1 MNIFQQRIKSSSDFF
16 KDHVLIKPSL
26 KYLGAS
32 LFFSLLVIFV
42 LSPKFLVS
50 STLLENTGNADTQK
64 IDGVGGL
71 LQSLSAGSANTNF
84 EKFRSR
90 LESASVARRMWV
102 DGWGLK
108 IFAPG
113 SDYDINKI
121 PKSQSLSAR
130 LSALLLGYELSDT
143 YTYNDLRL
151 YIKANV
157 GLTKIGRS
165 SKIVAEMQSADVEF
179 AKEFLDAIIYIADSE
194 AKKGEIELTRSR
206 IESLKEGLK
215 DSKNAIVT
223 SGLSN
228 LLNSAYFSLVTLE
241 SDLPYF
247 VIIVDKAG
255 SSETPITPNI
265 YIIIFS
271 NLVIFLSLSTFISYF
286 RTNKEQIW

>member
-1 MNIFQQRIKSSSDFF
+1 MNKFEQSLKQAIDFF
-16 KDHVLIKPSL
+16 NSHVLIKSSL

-32 LFFSLLVIFV
+32 LIFSLLIIFI
-42 LSPKFLVS
+42 LSPKFLIS

-71 LQSLSAGSANTNF
+71 LQSLSSGSANTNF

-90 LESASVARRMWV
+90 LESSSVAKRMWAE
-102 DGWGLK
+102 GWGK
-108 IFAPG
+108 RVFAPG
-113 SDYDINKI
+113 SDYPLDGI
-121 PKSQSLSAR
+121 PKGQSLGAK
-130 LSALLLGYELSDT
+130 LSALLLGYELNDT
-143 YTYNDLRL
+143 FTHHDLKEF
-151 YIKANV
+151 IKNSV

-165 SKIVAEMQSADVEF
+165 SKIVADMQSADQEF
-179 AKEFLDAIIYIADSE
+179 AKEFLDAIIVIADSE
-194 AKKGEIELTRSR
+194 AKIGEIVLTKSR
-206 IESLKEGLK
+206 IASLKEGLA

-255 SSETPITPNI
+255 SSEKPISPNI
-265 YIIIFS
+265 FIIIFA
-271 NLVIFLSLSTFISYF
+271 NFVTFLSLSAFISYF
-286 RTNKEQIW
+286 RANKEQIW

>member
-1 MNIFQQRIKSSSDFF
+1 MNTFQQRIKSSSDFF
-16 KDHVLIKPSL
+16 KEHVFIKSSL

-32 LFFSLLVIFV
+32 LFFSVLVIFI

-90 LESASVARRMWV
+90 LESASVARRMWI
-102 DGWGLK
+102 DGWGKK
-108 IFAPG
+108 IYAPG
-113 SDYDINKI
+113 SDYEIDKI

>member
-16 KDHVLIKPSL
+16 KEHVFIKSSL

-32 LFFSLLVIFV
+32 LFFSVLVIFI

-90 LESASVARRMWV
+90 LESASVARRMWI
-102 DGWGLK
+102 DGWGKK
-108 IFAPG
+108 IYAPG
-113 SDYDINKI
+113 SDYEIDKI

>member
-1 MNIFQQRIKSSSDFF
+1 MNIFQQRIKGSSDFF
-16 KDHVLIKPSL
+16 REHVFTKLSL
-26 KYLGAS
+26 KYIGAS
-32 LFFSLLVIFV
+32 LFFSLLVIFI

-71 LQSLSAGSANTNF
+71 LQSLSSGSANTNF

>member
-1 MNIFQQRIKSSSDFF
+1 MNTFQQRIKSSSDFF
-16 KDHVLIKPSL
+16 KEHVFIKSSL

-32 LFFSLLVIFV
+32 LFFSVLVIFI

-90 LESASVARRMWV
+90 LESASVARRLWA
-102 DGWGLK
+102 DGWGKK

-113 SDYDINKI
+113 SDYDVDKI

-157 GLTKIGRS
+157 GLTKVGRS

-179 AKEFLDAIIYIADSE
+179 AKGFLDAIIYIADSE

-255 SSETPITPNI
+255 SSETPISPNI

>member
-16 KDHVLIKPSL
+16 KDHVFIKSSL

-32 LFFSLLVIFV
+32 LFFSLLVIFI

-286 RTNKEQIW
+286 RINKEQIW

>member
-1 MNIFQQRIKSSSDFF
+1 M
-16 KDHVLIKPSL
+16 
-26 KYLGAS
+26 
-32 LFFSLLVIFV
+32 
-42 LSPKFLVS
+42 
-50 STLLENTGNADTQK
+50 DTE
-64 IDGVGGL
+64 
-71 LQSLSAGSANTNF
+71 A
-84 EKFRSR
+84 
-90 LESASVARRMWV
+90 
-102 DGWGLK
+102 
-108 IFAPG
+108 
-113 SDYDINKI
+113 Y
-121 PKSQSLSAR
+121 
-130 LSALLLGYELSDT
+130 
-143 YTYNDLRL
+143 
-151 YIKANV
+151 
-157 GLTKIGRS
+157 TKIGRS

>member
-1 MNIFQQRIKSSSDFF
+1 MNKFEQSLKSTTDFFSAHIFIKSSV
-16 KDHVLIKPSL
+16 KAIGVSL
-26 KYLGAS
+26 V
-32 LFFSLLVIFV
+32 FSLIIIFI
-42 LSPKFLVS
+42 LSPKFLIS

-71 LQSLSAGSANTNF
+71 LQSLSSGTANTNF

-90 LESASVARRMWV
+90 LESASVAKRMWSA
-102 DGWGLK
+102 GWGK
-108 IFAPG
+108 RVFAPG
-113 SDYDINKI
+113 TDYEIDQI
-121 PKSQSLSAR
+121 PKSQSLSSR
-130 LSALLLGYELSDT
+130 ISALLLGYKLNDT
-143 YTYNDLRL
+143 YTSNDRRL
-151 YIKANV
+151 YIKASV

-206 IESLKEGLK
+206 IESLKEGLS
-215 DSKNAIVT
+215 DSRNAIVT

-265 YIIIFS
+265 YLIIFA
-271 NLVIFLSLSTFISYF
+271 NLVTFLSLSAFISYF
-286 RTNKEQIW
+286 RANKEQIW

>member
-1 MNIFQQRIKSSSDFF
+1 MNKFEQSLKRTTDFFSTHILIKSS
-16 KDHVLIKPSL
+16 L
-26 KYLGAS
+26 KFLGAS
-32 LFFSLLVIFV
+32 LIFSLLIIFV
-42 LSPKFLVS
+42 LSPKFLIS

-71 LQSLSAGSANTNF
+71 LQSLSSGSANTNF

-90 LESASVARRMWV
+90 LESASVAKRMWA
-102 DGWGLK
+102 DGWGNK
-108 IFAPG
+108 VFAPG
-113 SDYDINKI
+113 ADYGIDEI
-121 PKSQSLSAR
+121 PKSQSNGAR
-130 LSALLLGYELSDT
+130 LSALLLGYKLNDT
-143 YTYNDLRL
+143 YTYNDLKL
-151 YIKANV
+151 FIKANV

-206 IESLKEGLK
+206 IVSLKEGLS

-265 YIIIFS
+265 YIIIFA
-271 NLVIFLSLSTFISYF
+271 NLVTFLCLSAFISYF
-286 RTNKEQIW
+286 RANKEQIW

>member
-1 MNIFQQRIKSSSDFF
+1 MNKFEQTIKRSTDFFSTHIFIKSSLNA
-16 KDHVLIKPSL
+16 VV
-26 KYLGAS
+26 AS
-32 LFFSLLVIFV
+32 LVFSLLIIFI
-42 LSPKFLVS
+42 LSPKFLIS

-71 LQSLSAGSANTNF
+71 LQSLSSGSANTNF

-90 LESASVARRMWV
+90 LESASVAKRMWAE
-102 DGWGLK
+102 GWGRK
-108 IFAPG
+108 VFAPG
-113 SDYDINKI
+113 TDYEIDQI
-121 PKSQSLSAR
+121 PKSQSLRAR
-130 LSALLLGYELSDT
+130 LSALLLGYKLNDT
-143 YTYNDLRL
+143 YTYNDLKQ
-151 YIKANV
+151 YIKASV
-157 GLTKIGRS
+157 ALTKVGRS

-206 IESLKEGLK
+206 IESLKGGLI

-265 YIIIFS
+265 FLIIFA
-271 NLVIFLSLSTFISYF
+271 NLITFLSLSAAISYF
-286 RTNKEQIW
+286 RANKEQIW

>member
-1 MNIFQQRIKSSSDFF
+1 MNIFQERIKSSSDFF
-16 KDHVLIKPSL
+16 KDHVFIKSSL

-32 LFFSLLVIFV
+32 LFFSLLVIFI

-71 LQSLSAGSANTNF
+71 LQSLSSGSANTNF

-265 YIIIFS
+265 FIIIFS

>member
-16 KDHVLIKPSL
+16 KDHVFIKSSL
-26 KYLGAS
+26 KYIGAS
-32 LFFSLLVIFV
+32 LFFSLLVIFI

-71 LQSLSAGSANTNF
+71 LQSLSSGSANTNF

-90 LESASVARRMWV
+90 LESASVARRMWA
-102 DGWGLK
+102 DGWGKK

-113 SDYDINKI
+113 SDYDVNKI

>member
-16 KDHVLIKPSL
+16 KDHVFIKSSL

-32 LFFSLLVIFV
+32 LFFSLLVIFI

-247 VIIVDKAG
+247 VVIVDKAG

-286 RTNKEQIW
+286 RINKEQIW

>member
-16 KDHVLIKPSL
+16 KDHVFIKPSL

-32 LFFSLLVIFV
+32 LVFSLLIIFI

-90 LESASVARRMWV
+90 LESASVARRMWA
-102 DGWGLK
+102 DGWGKK
-108 IFAPG
+108 IYAPG
-113 SDYDINKI
+113 SDYEIDKI

-165 SKIVAEMQSADVEF
+165 SKIVAEMQSANVEF